1 MHGFG
6 RLIRLAVRRA
16 DLGYLSSR
24 DRAAAPIIAK
34 YTGVLAAADV
44 EVPLLPLSPSCSHSP
59 RPRGPADRF
68 TPDRNAPESALGCRY
83 DICLSART
91 PCQTSDSS
99 VARAPRWCRDAS
111 AER

>member
-1 MHGFG
+1 MYDITLSNGASPENARRPADMHGFG

-44 EVPLLPLSPSCSHSP
+44 EVPLLLLSPSCSHSP

-83 DICLSART
+83 DIC
-91 PCQTSDSS
+91 
-99 VARAPRWCRDAS
+99 
-111 AER
+111 